1 MRKSFNLLEMRRK
14 SLVNTRQL
22 SDTRKQVERF
32 YILTRPIP
40 FDLMDGAKKRVN
52 RSSNF
57 FMMKRLSQKIHTDFD
72 GRMALSFFGIT
83 EPSGIMH

>member
-1 MRKSFNLLEMRRK
+1 
-14 SLVNTRQL
+14 
-22 SDTRKQVERF
+22 
-32 YILTRPIP
+32 
-40 FDLMDGAKKRVN
+40 MDGAKKRVN

-83 EPSGIMH
+83 EASGIMHLTIIKEIEDFCIVSLSREASPNIECGQGGFVKL

>member
-1 MRKSFNLLEMRRK
+1 MRQRFNLLEVRRK

-40 FDLMDGAKKRVN
+40 FDLMDGAKKKVN
-52 RSSNF
+52 LCSNF
-57 FMMKRLSQKIHTDFD
+57 FIMRRLSQKIHTDFD

-83 EPSGIMH
+83 EASGIMH